1 MNTKVCSKCKEWKV
15 IDEFYK
21 RKASNDGYYPS
32 CKKCK
37 KEFSEKQYQENKEK
51 VKERMKKNYQEN
63 KEAINKR
70 HKEYRKVNKEKTA
83 ERMKD
88 YGQANKGK
96 IAEYQKK
103 YRQTNKEKIVEFHKE
118 YRRANKEKRSEQ
130 GKEYYLLN
138 KENINKRHKEHF
150 RTEQGKEVA
159 YRGRLKRRSHKH
171 KVSFAPHRRME
182 ILERDNWKC
191 QSCGIK
197 VQDESKGKWNT
208 PNKCH
213 IDHIIPISKGGN
225 SEPKNLR
232 VLCRTCNLSKRDKQD
247 EQLMLFN

>member
-1 MNTKVCSKCKEWKV
+1 MNAKVCTKCKELKLFN
-15 IDEFYK
+15 EFYEK
-21 RKASNDGYYPS
+21 KTSNDGYCPS

-37 KEFSEKQYQENKEK
+37 KEYGEKQYQANKES
-51 VKERMKKNYQEN
+51 
-63 KEAINKR
+63 ITKR
-70 HKEYRKVNKEKTA
+70 HKEYRQANKEKTA
-83 ERMKD
+83 ERMKE
-88 YGQANKGK
+88 YGQANKEK
-96 IAEYQKK
+96 IFEYQKK
-103 YRQTNKEKIVEFHKE
+103 YRQTNKEKVVEYHKE
-118 YRRANKEKRSEQ
+118 YRQTNKEKRSEQ

-138 KENINKRHKEHF
+138 KEKINERQKEHF
-150 RTEQGKEVA
+150 QTEHGKEVS
-159 YRGRLKRRSHKH
+159 YRGRLKRRSHEH
-171 KVSFAPHRRME
+171 KVSFTPHQRTE
-182 ILERDNWKC
+182 ILNRDNWTC